1 MKSWL
6 KSRIAVTLFAAAFGA
21 AVPVGG
27 SVAGPTSEPAAAGA
41 RLGKPTSKPAT
52 RSHTAVASKAGRT
65 RTAAA
70 TKSAPVAGT
79 HDGAHAR
86 VAVAI
91 NHADLRPARE
101 VVGRRDEPLTA
112 EEETA
117 KQLEALLRGPLRY
130 GTTGLFVAD
139 AHTGEA
145 LFAVN
150 ADDPLN
156 PASNVKMIS
165 TATALDLLGA
175 DFRYPT
181 RVLGATP
188 AAGVVHG
195 DVYLM
200 GSYDPTLTL
209 GDLDQI
215 AAAIAARGVT
225 KIDGGIVVGNDPARD
240 GVFGAAVPIAVR
252 AGATAG
258 APAIAAAPAGMDLVT
273 IKMAAKTARA
283 AGRPHLTYQVES
295 TTDAGGPP
303 HVVVTVSGTIG
314 KGSATTYTL
323 PLRDRTAMAA
333 YALRASLRA
342 HGVAL
347 AGDVKTAELDRFVS
361 DATAAGNLPIE
372 LGRHD
377 SLRLAEIVAKVNKW
391 SINWLADRVIM
402 TAAALTQHQPPSM
415 EIALAAMYDW
425 LGRHPHIAKDDL
437 VVDTGSGLSYRT
449 RITPHELVSIVRSAG
464 GFDAGQHTDDSLAHA
479 WLDSLSIAGTDG
491 TLSGRFRGDLRGR
504 IHAKTGTLSTVVALS
519 GVLDIDPDRPLV
531 FSLVTNGDTPLSAR
545 YIRRAHEQVIGV
557 ISRYLRKTQKTPAI
571 TPPAAAMPTTSPL
584 PGDLEH
590 EVDHSELDESMEPGE
605 PGDGAEPAAPPS

>member
-1 MKSWL
+1 M

-21 AVPVGG
+21 AAP
-27 SVAGPTSEPAAAGA
+27 AGARPAEPAAVAA
-41 RLGKPTSKPAT
+41 KPAAKPTRSRTAAISAKPVSRAHPVAVS
-52 RSHTAVASKAGRT
+52 RPVSAAVASGA
-65 RTAAA
+65 
-70 TKSAPVAGT
+70 

-117 KQLEALLRGPLRY
+117 RQIEGLLRGPLRA

-139 AHTGEA
+139 ARTGEA

-165 TATALDLLGA
+165 TATALELLGA
-175 DFRYPT
+175 DFKYPT

-188 AAGVVHG
+188 AAGVVRG
-195 DVYLM
+195 DVYLL

-225 KIDGGIVVGNDPARD
+225 EIDGGIVVGTDPARD

-252 AGATAG
+252 AGATPG
-258 APAIAAAPAGMDLVT
+258 APAIAAAPAGMDLVA
-273 IKMAAKTARA
+273 IKMAAKTVR
-283 AGRPHLTYQVES
+283 AGRPRLTYQVDTS
-295 TTDAGGPP
+295 NDAGGAPR
-303 HVVVTVSGTIG
+303 VVVTIGGTIG
-314 KGSATTYTL
+314 RGAATTYTL

-347 AGDVKTAELDRFVS
+347 AGDIKTAELERFV
-361 DATAAGNLPIE
+361 ATASAAGDLPIE

-402 TAAALTQHQPPSM
+402 TAAALTKHQPPTM
-415 EIALAAMYDW
+415 ELALAAMYDW

-437 VVDTGSGLSYRT
+437 LVDTGSGLSYRT
-449 RITPHELVSIVRSAG
+449 RITPHELVSIVRSAA
-464 GFDAGQHTDDSLAHA
+464 GFDAKLAGDPDASVSHA

-491 TLSGRFRGDLRGR
+491 TLASRFRGDMRGR
-504 IHAKTGTLSTVVALS
+504 IRGKTGTLSNAIALS
-519 GVLDIDPDRPLV
+519 GVLDIDPDRPLA
-531 FSLVTNGDTPLSAR
+531 FSLVTNGSTPLSAR
-545 YIRRAHEQVIGV
+545 FIRRAHEQVIGV
-557 ISRYLRKTQKTPAI
+557 ISRYLRKTAKAPSALAPAAPVL
-571 TPPAAAMPTTSPL
+571 PPANPAAVSSPL
-584 PGDLEH
+584 PGDPEH
-590 EVDHSELDESMEPGE
+590 EIQHQIERSESSDSPPVESSELD
-605 PGDGAEPAAPPS
+605 DGF

>member
-6 KSRIAVTLFAAAFGA
+6 KSRIAVTLFAAAFATAAPAGA
-21 AVPVGG
+21 KPGEPV
-27 SVAGPTSEPAAAGA
+27 AAAA
-41 RLGKPTSKPAT
+41 AKPVSKPAT
-52 RSHTAVASKAGRT
+52 RSRTAVASKPGRT
-65 RTAAA
+65 RAVAAA
-70 TKSAPVAGT
+70 PITAQIAAPAPGK

-91 NHADLRPARE
+91 DHAELRPARE

-117 KQLEALLRGPLRY
+117 KQIEALLRGPLRY

-139 AHTGEA
+139 ARTGEA

-150 ADDPLN
+150 AEDPLN

-188 AAGVVHG
+188 AAGVVRG
-195 DVYLM
+195 DVYLF

-225 KIDGGIVVGNDPARD
+225 RIDGGIVVGTDPARD

-273 IKMAAKTARA
+273 IKMVARTARA
-283 AGRPHLTYQVES
+283 GRPRLSYQVES
-295 TTDAGGPP
+295 STADAGPP
-303 HVVVTVSGTIG
+303 RVVVTITGTIG
-314 KGSATTYTL
+314 RGGATTYTL
-323 PLRDRTAMAA
+323 PLRERTAMAA

-342 HGVAL
+342 HGVAI
-347 AGDVKTAELDRFVS
+347 AGEVKTAELDGFVH
-361 DATAAGNLPIE
+361 DASAAGNLPIE

-377 SLRLAEIVAKVNKW
+377 SPRLADIVAKVNKW

-415 EIALAAMYDW
+415 ELALAAMYDW
-425 LGRHPHIAKDDL
+425 LGRHPHIAKGDL
-437 VVDTGSGLSYRT
+437 VVDTGSGLSYHT

-464 GFDAGQHTDDSLAHA
+464 GFDAGAPSDADLAHA

-519 GVLDIDPDRPLV
+519 GVLDVDPDRPLV
-531 FSLVTNGDTPLSAR
+531 FSLVTNGDTPLSTR
-545 YIRRAHEQVIGV
+545 YIRHAHEQVIGV
-557 ISRYLRKTQKTPAI
+557 ISRYLRKTQKTPGLA
-571 TPPAAAMPTTSPL
+571 PPAAPVPAIAPL
-584 PGDLEH
+584 PGEIDR
-590 EVDHSELDESMEPGE
+590 SELDDETEPSDGE
-605 PGDGAEPAAPPS
+605 PSP

>member
-21 AVPVGG
+21 AVPVG
-27 SVAGPTSEPAAAGA
+27 ATPSEPVTAQA
-41 RLGKPTSKPAT
+41 KPTTKPAT
-52 RSHTAVASKAGRT
+52 RSHAAVASKPGRT

-70 TKSAPVAGT
+70 AKVATSTGK

-112 EEETA
+112 EEDTA

-139 AHTGEA
+139 ARTGEA

-165 TATALDLLGA
+165 TAAALDLLGA

-188 AAGVVHG
+188 AAGTVHG

-225 KIDGGIVVGNDPARD
+225 KIEGGIVVGNDPARD

-258 APAIAAAPAGMDLVT
+258 APAIAAAPTGMDLVT
-273 IKMAAKTARA
+273 IKMAAKTART
-283 AGRPHLTYQVES
+283 AGRPRLTYQVES
-295 TTDAGGPP
+295 AAEAGGPP
-303 HVVVTVSGTIG
+303 HVVVTIAGTIG
-314 KGSATTYTL
+314 KGGATTYTL

-347 AGDVKTAELDRFVS
+347 AGDVKTCELDRFVS

-415 EIALAAMYDW
+415 ELGLAAMYDW
-425 LGRHPHIAKDDL
+425 LGKHPHIAKDDL
-437 VVDTGSGLSYRT
+437 LVDTGSGLSYRT

-464 GFDAGQHTDDSLAHA
+464 GFDAEHADDSLAHA

-531 FSLVTNGDTPLSAR
+531 FSLVTNGDTPLSVR

-557 ISRYLRKTQKTPAI
+557 ISRYLRKTQKTPAQV
-571 TPPAAAMPTTSPL
+571 TPPTAPTVTPL

-590 EVDHSELDESMEPGE
+590 EVDRSELDEDSEPS
-605 PGDGAEPAAPPS
+605 EPAAPPS